1 MQRALTH
8 QARLVERWEQL
19 GGDRAGSEARAEL
32 SALGVEDH
40 TLPTRDL
47 SGGQRK
53 LVALAACLAR
63 RPDVLLLDEPEAHLD
78 MARREQLQRL
88 LDDFDGAVVMISHD
102 RHL

>member
-1 MQRALTH
+1 M
-8 QARLVERWEQL
+8 
-19 GGDRAGSEARAEL
+19 
-32 SALGVEDH
+32 
-40 TLPTRDL
+40 PTREL

-78 MARREQLQRL
+78 MSRRERLGAL

-102 RHL
+102 RHLLDAAVTEIAELDKGMIRMWPGNYSAYVVARQLELERQQQR